1 MIAGTQVQY
10 RIKIRFTYPLRIRIQ
25 NGGSLKA
32 KETSIHKYNFFI
44 GRKALIGIL
53 HDVCVKEQTK

>member
-1 MIAGTQVQY
+1 MIAGTQAQY

-32 KETSIHKYNFFI
+32 EETSNDLIDIILSI
-44 GRKALIGIL
+44 GRKS
-53 HDVCVKEQTK
+53 